1 MRPFP
6 TVSGPVVL
14 ALFCCSLPALASSL
28 DEKPIDQ
35 QSIAALEARAAQAS
49 PREQC
54 FLYAQLVH
62 EMVEF
67 SAHQYAGGEFDQA
80 AALLKRAQEIT
91 HKLHAAVAMDD
102 KKLKDAQILLRHT
115 AFRLSELIHSA
126 GTDDRPLMAETLTQL
141 NAAQTETMLAVF
153 KK

>member
-1 MRPFP
+1 MRAFAAVLVLFGTI
-6 TVSGPVVL
+6 TV
-14 ALFCCSLPALASSL
+14 PAFASSL
-28 DEKPIDQ
+28 DDKVPDQ

-62 EMVEF
+62 EMIEF
-67 SAHQYAGGEFDQA
+67 SARQYSSGEVEKA
-80 AALLKRAQEIT
+80 TILLKRAQEFT
-91 HKLHAAVAMDD
+91 HKIHSAVAMDD

-115 AFRLSELIHSA
+115 AFRLNELIHSSS
-126 GTDDRPLMAETLTQL
+126 TEDRPVMAETLTQL

>member
-1 MRPFP
+1 MRTFP
-6 TVSGPVVL
+6 AVI
-14 ALFCCSLPALASSL
+14 ALFAAIAVPALASSP
-28 DEKPIDQ
+28 DDKPVDQ
-35 QSIAALEARAAQAS
+35 QTIAALEARAAQAS

-62 EMVEF
+62 DMVEF
-67 SAHQYAGGEFDQA
+67 SARQYASGEIEKSTS
-80 AALLKRAQEIT
+80 LLKRAQEFT
-91 HKLHAAVAMDD
+91 HKIHLAVSMDD

-115 AFRLSELIHSA
+115 AFRLNELIHSA
-126 GTDDRPLMAETLTQL
+126 GSEDRPVMAETLTQL

>member
-1 MRPFP
+1 MRTFP
-6 TVSGPVVL
+6 AVLILLGTITV
-14 ALFCCSLPALASSL
+14 PALASSA
-28 DEKPIDQ
+28 DDKVPDQ

-62 EMVEF
+62 EMIEY
-67 SAHQYAGGEFDQA
+67 SARQYSSGEVDKSTY
-80 AALLKRAQEIT
+80 LLKHAEELT
-91 HKLHAAVAMDD
+91 HKIHGAVSMDG
-102 KKLKDAQILLRHT
+102 KKLKDAQILLRHA

-126 GTDDRPLMAETLTQL
+126 DLQDRPVMTATLLQL
-141 NAAQTETMLAVF
+141 NAAQNETMLAVF

>member
-1 MRPFP
+1 M
-6 TVSGPVVL
+6 
-14 ALFCCSLPALASSL
+14 
-28 DEKPIDQ
+28 I
-35 QSIAALEARAAQAS
+35 
-49 PREQC
+49 
-54 FLYAQLVH
+54 
-62 EMVEF
+62 EF
-67 SAHQYAGGEFDQA
+67 SAHQYANGEFEQA
-80 AALLKRAQEIT
+80 ALLLKRAQDIT
-91 HKLHAAVAMDD
+91 HKIHIAVTADD

>member
-1 MRPFP
+1 MRTFP
-6 TVSGPVVL
+6 AVL
-14 ALFCCSLPALASSL
+14 ALTLVCCCSLPALAASL
-28 DEKPIDQ
+28 DDKPIDQ
-35 QSIAALEARAAQAS
+35 QSIAALETRAAQAS

-62 EMVEF
+62 EMIEF
-67 SAHQYAGGEFDQA
+67 SARQYSSGEVEQA
-80 AALLKRAQEIT
+80 ASLLKRAQEIT
-91 HKLHAAVAMDD
+91 HKIHVAVAMDD

-115 AFRLSELIHSA
+115 AFRLNELIHAA
-126 GTDDRPLMAETLTQL
+126 GTDDRPLMAETLSQL

>member
-1 MRPFP
+1 MRAFP
-6 TVSGPVVL
+6 AVL
-14 ALFCCSLPALASSL
+14 LLLCAVAAPAFASSP
-28 DEKPIDQ
+28 DDKPIDQ
-35 QSIAALEARAAQAS
+35 QSIAALEVRAAQAS

-62 EMVEF
+62 EMIEF
-67 SAHQYAGGEFDQA
+67 SAHQYANGEVEQA
-80 AALLKRAQEIT
+80 TNLLKRAQEFT
-91 HKLHAAVAMDD
+91 HKIHGAVAMDD

-115 AFRLSELIHSA
+115 AFRLNELIHSA
-126 GTDDRPLMAETLTQL
+126 DLEDRPVMTATLTQL

>member
-1 MRPFP
+1 MRSFQ
-6 TVSGPVVL
+6 TILALAVL
-14 ALFCCSLPALASSL
+14 AVLPAQAASF
-28 DEKPIDQ
+28 DDKVFDQ
-35 QSIAALEARAAQAS
+35 QSINALEARAAQAQ

-67 SAHQYAGGEFDQA
+67 SATQYSNGEVEKS
-80 AALLKRAQEIT
+80 AALLKRAQEFTQKIHT
-91 HKLHAAVAMDD
+91 AVAMDD

-115 AFRLSELIHSA
+115 AFRLNELLHASA
-126 GTDDRPLMAETLTQL
+126 TEDRALMEETLSKL
-141 NAAQTETMLAVF
+141 NTAQSETMLAVF

>member
-1 MRPFP
+1 MRTFP
-6 TVSGPVVL
+6 AALVL
-14 ALFCCSLPALASSL
+14 LGVLTIPALASSP
-28 DEKPIDQ
+28 DEKTADQ
-35 QSIAALEARAAQAS
+35 QSIAALESRAAQAS

-62 EMVEF
+62 EMVEY
-67 SAHQYAGGEFDQA
+67 SAHQYSSGEIEKA
-80 AALLKRAQEIT
+80 TSLLKRAQQFT
-91 HKLHAAVAMDD
+91 HKIHVAVSMDD

-115 AFRLSELIHSA
+115 AFRLNELIHSA
-126 GTDDRPLMAETLTQL
+126 GSEDRPVMNETLAQL

>member
-1 MRPFP
+1 MRVFAA
-6 TVSGPVVL
+6 VL
-14 ALFCCSLPALASSL
+14 VLFGAIAVPAFAASF
-28 DEKPIDQ
+28 DEKVPDQ

-62 EMVEF
+62 EMIEF
-67 SAHQYAGGEFDQA
+67 SARQYASGEIEQSSS
-80 AALLKRAQEIT
+80 LLKRAQEIT
-91 HKLHAAVAMDD
+91 HKIHVAVAMDN

-115 AFRLSELIHSA
+115 AFRLNELIHSA
-126 GTDDRPLMAETLTQL
+126 GSEDRPVMAETLTQL

>member
-1 MRPFP
+1 MRTFP
-6 TVSGPVVL
+6 AVLILLGAITV
-14 ALFCCSLPALASSL
+14 PALASSP
-28 DEKPIDQ
+28 DDKVPDQ
-35 QSIAALEARAAQAS
+35 QSIAVLEARAAQAS

-67 SAHQYAGGEFDQA
+67 SARQYSSGEVEKA
-80 AALLKRAQEIT
+80 NSLLKRAQEFT
-91 HKLHAAVAMDD
+91 HKIHGAVSMDD

-115 AFRLSELIHSA
+115 AFRLNELIHSA
-126 GTDDRPLMAETLTQL
+126 DSEDRAVMAATLVQL
-141 NAAQTETMLAVF
+141 NAAQNETMLAVF

>member
-1 MRPFP
+1 MRTFP
-6 TVSGPVVL
+6 AVL
-14 ALFCCSLPALASSL
+14 ALALVCCSLPALASSP
-28 DEKPIDQ
+28 DDKPIDQ

-62 EMVEF
+62 EMIEF
-67 SAHQYAGGEFDQA
+67 SAHQYAVGEFEQSSN
-80 AALLKRAQEIT
+80 LLKRAQEIT
-91 HKLHAAVAMDD
+91 HKLHTALTNDD

-115 AFRLSELIHSA
+115 AFRLNELIHSA
-126 GTDDRPLMAETLTQL
+126 GTDDRPLMAETLVQL

>member
-1 MRPFP
+1 MRAFP
-6 TVSGPVVL
+6 AVL
-14 ALFCCSLPALASSL
+14 SLAFVCCSLPAFASSP
-28 DEKPIDQ
+28 DDKPIDAQ
-35 QSIAALEARAAQAS
+35 TIAALEARAAQAT

-62 EMVEF
+62 EMIEF
-67 SAHQYAGGEFDQA
+67 SAHQYSIGEFEQSSI
-80 AALLKRAQEIT
+80 LLKRAQEIT
-91 HKLHAAVAMDD
+91 HKLHTALTNDD

-126 GTDDRPLMAETLTQL
+126 GSDDRPLMAETLSQL